1 MRCHYIYIKNKKNS
15 KPLKV
20 LIPSCIGVGV
30 YNDMAYCTCRKE
42 QQTFKEFERELF
54 NIEVKKNRQE
64 IKELEK
70 ENAIL
75 WRMIKKLGGIK
86 ITKKGYEL

>member
-1 MRCHYIYIKNKKNS
+1 
-15 KPLKV
+15 
-20 LIPSCIGVGV
+20 
-30 YNDMAYCTCRKE
+30 MAYCTCRKE